1 MSWASAVRQKT
12 TAQASTIVLN
22 PIKPTAVDFK
32 HLVTLDFETYYDT
45 DYTLRK
51 LSTSEYVRDTRFQAL
66 MCGIKIGPNKTK
78 IVPGPKVAEELRKID
93 WSTHALLAHHAQ
105 FDGFILSHHYKI
117 KPHKIYC
124 TLSMARGLHSS
135 EIGAGLDEVSQFYGG
150 RGKIQGGV
158 ENMAGLLFDQLFKD
172 KPRWK
177 KSSEYCVNDV
187 DECLRVFKCMLPSM
201 PEEEMEII
209 DVTCKLFTDPVLEV
223 DIERVSKELER
234 ELAEKKALLLSFIGT
249 PKAIKAR
256 ITQILD
262 DEKLMKKKAF
272 TGWTAEEVL
281 LEEARKTISSNE
293 SFASLLRAEG
303 VEPPRKISPAYFKH
317 RDEGK
322 KWIYAFS
329 KTDLEFTALQEH
341 PKKRVRDLVE
351 LRLSVKSTIN
361 ETRAGRFLEAGRDG
375 MKLPV
380 YLRYFGAHTGRW
392 SAGNKMNMQ
401 NLPRGGELRKSI
413 KAPKGHVVVVVDS
426 GQIEAR
432 VNAWMAG
439 QDDLLDSFRRADAY
453 TAEQSKLPKDKRKP
467 ARGED
472 RDAYCKF
479 GDVVYGREITKED
492 ELERFVGKIAVLGL
506 GYQMGAPKFQNTLAL
521 GTMGPPV
528 YLDAAVCQRI
538 VTAYRRTNHKIVKWW
553 GLCTKIIEDMAA
565 GRRGEYKCI
574 KWAKE
579 TIYLPNGMTLKYP
592 NLKSK
597 VNGEY
602 AEWTYER
609 KGVENKL
616 YGGLLCENIVQALA
630 RIIVGTQL
638 IQISRKHRVVMTT
651 HDEVVALAKTAAGDK
666 AYAFM
671 LKIMQTAP
679 AWCADIPLNAEG
691 GFDVIY
697 SK

>member
-1 MSWASAVRQKT
+1 
-12 TAQASTIVLN
+12 
-22 PIKPTAVDFK
+22 
-32 HLVTLDFETYYDT
+32 
-45 DYTLRK
+45 
-51 LSTSEYVRDTRFQAL
+51 
-66 MCGIKIGPNKTK
+66 
-78 IVPGPKVAEELRKID
+78 
-93 WSTHALLAHHAQ
+93 
-105 FDGFILSHHYKI
+105 
-117 KPHKIYC
+117 
-124 TLSMARGLHSS
+124 
-135 EIGAGLDEVSQFYGG
+135 
-150 RGKIQGGV
+150 
-158 ENMAGLLFDQLFKD
+158 
-172 KPRWK
+172 
-177 KSSEYCVNDV
+177 
-187 DECLRVFKCMLPSM
+187 M

-249 PKAIKAR
+249 PKVIKAR
-256 ITQILD
+256 ITQILG

-679 AWCADIPLNAEG
+679 AWCSDIPLNAEG

>member
-1 MSWASAVRQKT
+1 MSWSSAARRKADEQPPVVL
-12 TAQASTIVLN
+12 AQ
-22 PIKPTAVDFK
+22 IKPAEVNFTN
-32 HLVTLDFETYYDT
+32 LVTLDFETYYDS

-51 LSTSEYVRDTRFQAL
+51 LSTSEYIRDTRFQAL
-66 MCGIKIGPNKTK
+66 MCGIKIGKGKTK
-78 IVPGPKVAEELRKID
+78 VVPGPKIAEELAKID
-93 WSTHALLAHHAQ
+93 WSTHDLLAHHAQ
-105 FDGFILSHHYKI
+105 FDGFILSHRYKI
-117 KPHKIYC
+117 KPRKIYC

-135 EIGAGLDEVSQFYGG
+135 EIGAGLDEVSVFYGG

-158 ENMAGLLFDQLFKD
+158 EDMAGLTYEQLFKD

-177 KSSEYCVNDV
+177 KASEYCGNDV
-187 DECLRVFKCMLPSM
+187 DECYRVFTCMHPLM
-201 PEEEMEII
+201 PAEEMEII

-223 DIERVSKELER
+223 DVERVSKELER

-249 PKAIKAR
+249 PKVIKTR
-256 ITQILD
+256 LTQILD

-281 LEEARKTISSNE
+281 LEEARKAISSNE
-293 SFASLLRAEG
+293 SFANLLRAEG
-303 VEPPRKISPAYFKH
+303 VEPPQKISPAYFKH
-317 RDEGK
+317 RDENK

-651 HDEVVALAKTAAGDK
+651 HDEVVALAKTAAGNK

>member
-1 MSWASAVRQKT
+1 MSWSSAARRKADEQPPVVL
-12 TAQASTIVLN
+12 AQ
-22 PIKPTAVDFK
+22 IKPAEVNFTN
-32 HLVTLDFETYYDT
+32 LVTLDFETYYDS

-51 LSTSEYVRDTRFQAL
+51 LSTSEYIRDTRFQAL
-66 MCGIKIGPNKTK
+66 MCGIKIGKGKTK
-78 IVPGPKVAEELRKID
+78 VVPGPKIAEELAKID
-93 WSTHALLAHHAQ
+93 WSTHDLLAHHAQ
-105 FDGFILSHHYKI
+105 FDGFILSHRYKI
-117 KPHKIYC
+117 KPRKIYC

-135 EIGAGLDEVSQFYGG
+135 EIGAGLDEVSVFYGG

-158 ENMAGLLFDQLFKD
+158 EDMAGLTYEQLFKD

-177 KSSEYCVNDV
+177 KASEYCGNDV
-187 DECLRVFKCMLPSM
+187 DECYRVFTCMHPLM
-201 PEEEMEII
+201 PAEEMEII

-223 DIERVSKELER
+223 DVERVSKELER

-249 PKAIKAR
+249 PKVIKAR
-256 ITQILD
+256 LTQILD

-293 SFASLLRAEG
+293 TFANLLRAEG

-439 QDDLLDSFRRADAY
+439 QDDLLESFRRADDY
-453 TAEQSKLPKDKRKP
+453 TAAQAKLPKDKRQL
-467 ARGED
+467 ARGDD

-479 GDVVYGREITKED
+479 ADVVYGREITKAD
-492 ELERFVGKIAVLGL
+492 DLERFVGKIAVLGL

-521 GTMGPPV
+521 GTMGPAV
-528 YLDAAVCQRI
+528 YLDTAVCQKI

-579 TIYLPNGMTLKYP
+579 TVYLPNGMTLKYP

-597 VNGEY
+597 VNGDF

-638 IQISRKHRVVMTT
+638 IQISCKYRVVMTT
-651 HDEVVALAKTAAGDK
+651 HDEVVALAKAATGEK

-671 LKIMQTAP
+671 LKVMQTP
-679 AWCADIPLNAEG
+679 PSWCADIPLNAEG